1 MSARK
6 PALDTDLY
14 TDAAI
19 RDPHPLYRAT
29 FR

>member
-1 MSARK
+1 MSART
-6 PALDTDLY
+6 PALEDLY
-14 TDAAI
+14 TDAI